1 MCIRD
6 RLYTERDGTRG
17 KLLFVEEK
25 PGASIWDGQYLVAW
39 ADSIRAA
46 RTPDGRRP
54 VVVGSAPVYADII
67 GAIWRDGPRA
77 VLASILATVALVL
90 LSFRRWRLRALTLLA
105 LVTGVAWMGGAMT
118 LLHIRLNFLN
128 FVALPITFG
137 IGVDYAVNVM
147 RRYQQEVDSGASGDP
162 IEAAVQETGGAI
174 LVCSLTTIFGYS
186 SLHTSANRALNSF
199 GLAAVI
205 GEVACVLAA
214 LVALSATLVLVER
227 RRTRALA
234 ATPPRVAPRLCPP

>member
-1 MCIRD
+1 
-6 RLYTERDGTRG
+6 
-17 KLLFVEEK
+17 
-25 PGASIWDGQYLVAW
+25 
-39 ADSIRAA
+39 
-46 RTPDGRRP
+46 
-54 VVVGSAPVYADII
+54 
-67 GAIWRDGPRA
+67 
-77 VLASILATVALVL
+77 
-90 LSFRRWRLRALTLLA
+90 
-105 LVTGVAWMGGAMT
+105 
-118 LLHIRLNFLN
+118 
-128 FVALPITFG
+128 
-137 IGVDYAVNVM
+137 M